1 MELTAFNEEQLVAVH
16 QAVEIAEEV
25 TADYFRISLSEW
37 KRMRYDIKTLQNL
50 AQEEITYKAFAQLF
64 KYSREPQVP
73 PRPQR
78 VLDFY
83 LICLQDHKILQ
94 ALRREP
100 GLTLLCLCLYILT
113 HELVHV
119 VRFTK
124 FFKSFDCTEAER
136 EKEESSVHS
145 MTYEILKGLSW
156 PDMSNIL
163 DSYTLFRE
171 VDRVVL

>member
-1 MELTAFNEEQLVAVH
+1 MELTAFNEDQLAIVH
-16 QAVEIAEEV
+16 HAVEIAEEV
-25 TADYFRISLSEW
+25 TANHFRISTSEW

-50 AQEEITYKAFAQLF
+50 TQGEITNKAFAQLF

-73 PRPQR
+73 PRPHR

-83 LICLQDHKILQ
+83 LICLQDHKILE
-94 ALRREP
+94 ALLREA
-100 GLTLLCLCLYILT
+100 GVTLLCLCLYILT

-124 FFKSFDCTEAER
+124 FFKRFDCTEAER
-136 EKEESSVHS
+136 EREESSVHS
-145 MTYEILKGLSW
+145 ITYEILKGLSW
-156 PDMSNIL
+156 PDMRTIL
-163 DSYTLFRE
+163 ESYTLFRE